1 MKNRRISE
9 GERLENEWTEIAEIV
24 PLHGYDLDVEH
35 MKHLIYDT
43 YRYFWEKKSDD
54 YLSRSDL
61 PIYKCISQ
69 FIKFEYY
76 PENISASSFDALT
89 DFAYG
94 LCVEIETGFKAGY
107 LEESIILGCQNDM
120 SPGSAHVE
128 VDMSSYERFEE
139 GFEKNRISFRNLYDE
154 EDE

>member
-1 MKNRRISE
+1 MEKRRISE
-9 GERLENEWTEIAEIV
+9 GERLENEWTEIAEND
-24 PLHGYDLDVEH
+24 PLHGYDLDVEN

-43 YRYFWEKKSDD
+43 YRYFWKKRSDD

-69 FIKFEYY
+69 FIQFEYY
-76 PENISASSFDALT
+76 PENIPASSFDALI

-107 LEESIILGCQNDM
+107 LEESIILGCKNDM
-120 SPGSAHVE
+120 SPGFAHVE

-139 GFEKNRISFRNLYDE
+139 GFEKNRISFRDLYDE
-154 EDE
+154 GEE